1 VDFALKMLPRQR
13 FWLLIILALLL
24 AASACLPDTDDNRSG
39 KLSSP
44 PPPAGWYSLYFTQ
57 PTNLKGSSLRGGPD
71 QSLADAI
78 RLARASV
85 DVAVLQLDLWSMR
98 DALLEAHRDGVKVRM
113 VVESDYRDSPE
124 IQQLIEAGIPVLG
137 DRREGLMHN
146 KFTIIDRQEVWTG
159 SMNYTITDGYRNNNH
174 LVRIRSPQLAQNYT
188 TEFEEMFVD
197 DRFGPGSPAN
207 TPDPTVTIDGVPLE
221 VCFAPDDGCAA
232 RLVKLLESAQ
242 ESVRFLA
249 FSFTADDLADAIIER
264 MEAGVKVAGVME
276 ESQVKSNRGTEFNR
290 LRSEGAEVRLDGN
303 PRNMH
308 HKVLIIDERIVVF
321 GSYNFS
327 FFAETRNDENL
338 IVVDDPLIAAQFLEE
353 FEQVFTQS
361 KP

>member
-1 VDFALKMLPRQR
+1 MPPRQLI
-13 FWLLIILALLL
+13 WLLITLAIFLVVP
-24 AASACLPDTDDNRSG
+24 ACLPATGAGHNGDFP
-39 KLSSP
+39 SP
-44 PPPAGWYSLYFTQ
+44 IPLAGGYSFYFTQ
-57 PTNLKGSSLRGGPD
+57 PTNSKGSSLRGGPD

-78 RLARASV
+78 RAARVSV
-85 DVAVLQLDLWSMR
+85 DVAVLQLDLWSIR

-137 DRREGLMHN
+137 DRREGLMHD

-159 SMNYTITDGYRNNNH
+159 SMNYTITDGYRNNNN
-174 LVRIRSPQLAQNYT
+174 LARLRSTQLAESYT

-197 DRFGPGSPAN
+197 DHFGPGSPAN
-207 TPDPTVTIDGVPLE
+207 TPNPSVMIDDVRLE
-221 VCFAPDDGCAA
+221 VCFAPDDGCSK
-232 RLVKLLESAQ
+232 RLVEQLQSAQ
-242 ESVRFLA
+242 KSVRFLA

-264 MEAGVKVAGVME
+264 IAAGVEVTGVME
-276 ESQVKSNRGTEFNR
+276 ETQVKSNSGTEFNR
-290 LRSEGAEVRLDGN
+290 LRSAGADVRLDGN

-327 FFAETRNDENL
+327 FFAEERNDENL
-338 IVVDDPLIAAQFLEE
+338 IVAHDPQVAVQFLHE
-353 FEQVFTQS
+353 FEKVLDQA